1 MDFSE
6 KPETRTTAT
15 LPLLREAPAA
25 CGNLASATTA
35 VAATLLTVALSYSNG
50 AFADSEQ
57 QIDARIGA
65 YLASQL
71 DDHAERQDWQNPRIT
86 YKRTALGT
94 SRTLPTCASAL
105 QLERLD
111 DGQGLLE
118 RQRLQVTCPG
128 EDGWQQVSLVTPSVL
143 LPVLVATTVTD
154 RGAPLAAEQ
163 FQLQEQDVA
172 RLPRGYYQDADEVAG
187 QIAKRRIRAGQVLTP
202 NLVAPA
208 LLVTRGQTVTMVAR
222 QGDIQASTAG
232 TALEDGQMG
241 QLIRVRNQAS
251 DTVIRARVKAK
262 GVVTTQRQ

>member
-1 MDFSE
+1 MDFFR
-6 KPETRTTAT
+6 KPATLETAT
-15 LPLLREAPAA
+15 LPLFRERQVK
-25 CGNLASATTA
+25 GGKRASATTP
-35 VAATLLTVALSYSNG
+35 AAALLAVALSQAG
-50 AFADSEQ
+50 TALADAGQ
-57 QIDARIGA
+57 QIDAQVHS

-71 DDHAERQDWQNPRIT
+71 DDYAEQQGWQNPQIT
-86 YKRTALGT
+86 YKSTTLGS
-94 SRTLPTCASAL
+94 SRPLPSCNAAL

-111 DGQGLLE
+111 DGKGLLE
-118 RQRLQVTCPG
+118 RQRLQLTCPG
-128 EDGWQQVSLVTPSVL
+128 EGGWQQVSLVTPSVL
-143 LPVLVATTVTD
+143 LPVLVASAVTD

-163 FQLQEQDVA
+163 FQLQSQDIA
-172 RLPRGYYQDADEVAG
+172 RLPRGFYQDADEVTG
-187 QIAKRRIRAGQVLTP
+187 QIAKRRIRTGQVLTP

-208 LLVTRGQTVTMVAR
+208 LLVKRGQTVTMIAR

>member
-6 KPETRTTAT
+6 KTDTRSTAT
-15 LPLLREAPAA
+15 LPLLREASAA
-25 CGNLASATTA
+25 GGNLASAT
-35 VAATLLTVALSYSNG
+35 AALAAALLTVTLSYSN
-50 AFADSEQ
+50 AALADSEQ
-57 QIDARIGA
+57 QIDARIRVH
-65 YLASQL
+65 LASQL
-71 DDHAERQDWQNPRIT
+71 DEHAEQQGWQNPQIS
-86 YKRTALGT
+86 YKRTPLGS
-94 SRTLPTCASAL
+94 SRPLPACASAL

-111 DGQGLLE
+111 DGQGLFE
-118 RQRLQVTCPG
+118 RQRLQLACPDDG
-128 EDGWQQVSLVTPSVL
+128 GWQQVSLVMPSVL
-143 LPVLVATTVTD
+143 LPVLVATAVTD

-163 FQLQEQDVA
+163 FQLQAQDIA
-172 RLPRGYYQDADEVAG
+172 RLPRGFYQDADEVAG

-208 LLVTRGQTVTMVAR
+208 LLVRRGQTVTMIAR

-241 QLIRVRNQAS
+241 QLVRVRNQAS

>member
-6 KPETRTTAT
+6 KSGTRTTSP
-15 LPLLREAPAA
+15 LPLFREAVAA
-25 CGNLASATTA
+25 CGSLTSATTA
-35 VAATLLTVALSYSNG
+35 VATALLAVALSYSNG
-50 AFADSEQ
+50 AFADAEQ
-57 QIDARIGA
+57 QIDARIRT

-71 DDHAERQDWQNPRIT
+71 DEHAEQQGWQNPQIT

-94 SRTLPTCASAL
+94 SRTLPNCASAL

-111 DGQGLLE
+111 EGRGLLE
-118 RQRLQVTCPG
+118 RQRLQVACPDDG
-128 EDGWQQVSLVTPSVL
+128 GWQQVSLVTPSVL

-163 FQLQEQDVA
+163 FQLQAQDVA
-172 RLPRGYYQDADEVAG
+172 RLPRGFYQDADEVAG
-187 QIAKRRIRAGQVLTP
+187 QIAKRRIRTGQVLTP

-208 LLVTRGQTVTMVAR
+208 LLVTRGQTVTMIAR

-232 TALEDGQMG
+232 TALEDGQIG